1 MRFYKVFVPF
11 GSLVFRVLSSAKMSP
26 KKRKVEVDKR
36 RKLDFFFSSSSVSG
50 KIMFNGINNR
60 LGFSISLLN
69 RPVRSG
75 LNALLNEFAED
86 ASGLVVVTHGLAVVA
101 L

>member
-1 MRFYKVFVPF
+1 M
-11 GSLVFRVLSSAKMSP
+11 SS
-26 KKRKVEVDKR
+26 KKRKAEVDKR
-36 RKLDFFFSSSSVSG
+36 RKLDFLFSSSSVSG

-75 LNALLNEFAED
+75 LNEFAED
-86 ASGLVVVTHGLAVVA
+86 ARGLVVVTHGLAVVA

>member
-69 RPVRSG
+69 RPVISG
-75 LNALLNEFAED
+75 LHEFAED
-86 ASGLVVVTHGLAVVA
+86 ASGLAVVTHGLAVVA